1 MALYAP
7 GFSVRLVGS
16 KEEADW
22 MAELGIKALTFDV
35 FGTVVDWRNGI
46 AREAA
51 GLLAEEGH
59 QVDGET
65 FSLAWRARYQPSME
79 EVRAGRRPF
88 VRLDV
93 LHREN
98 LLDVFREFGIE
109 GVSNPMI
116 DRLVRT
122 WHRLPAWPDVTKG
135 LTRLKQQYIIAP
147 LSNGNVSL
155 MVNLAKH
162 SGLPWDVILGAEVA
176 SAYKPDPEAYK
187 RAAALLDLEPAACLM
202 VAAHNSDLVA
212 AAATGMKTAFVP
224 RPDEYGP
231 HQKTD
236 VKAEHDF
243 DFVADDFE
251 DLAGKLG
258 A

>member
-1 MALYAP
+1 
-7 GFSVRLVGS
+7 
-16 KEEADW
+16 

-46 AREAA
+46 AQEAET
-51 GLLAEEGH
+51 LLAEVGH
-59 QVDGET
+59 EVDGQD
-65 FSLAWRARYQPSME
+65 FALAWRARYQPSME

-93 LHREN
+93 LHRDN
-98 LLDVFREFGIE
+98 LLDVFRAFGIE
-109 GVSNPMI
+109 GVADPMI
-116 DRLVRT
+116 DRLVRA
-122 WHRLPAWPDVTKG
+122 WHRLPAWPDVTSG
-135 LTRLKQQYIIAP
+135 LSRLKQRYIIAP

-162 SGLPWDVILGAEVA
+162 SELPWDVILGAEVA
-176 SAYKPDPEAYK
+176 NAYKPDPDAYK
-187 RAAALLDLEPAACLM
+187 RAAALLDLDPGACLM
-202 VAAHNSDLVA
+202 VAAHNGDLVA

-231 HQKTD
+231 QQKTD
-236 VKAEHDF
+236 FKAEHDF
-243 DFVADDFE
+243 DVVADDFE
-251 DLAGKLG
+251 DLARQLG

>member
-1 MALYAP
+1 
-7 GFSVRLVGS
+7 
-16 KEEADW
+16 
-22 MAELGIKALTFDV
+22 MAELDIKALTFDV

-46 AREAA
+46 AKEAETI
-51 GLLAEEGH
+51 LAPEGY
-59 QVDGET
+59 QVDGQA
-65 FSLAWRARYQPSME
+65 FALAWRARYQPSME
-79 EVRAGRRPF
+79 EVRARRRPF
-88 VRLDV
+88 VKLDV

-98 LLDVFREFGIE
+98 LLEVFREFGIN
-109 GVSNPMI
+109 GVSDEST
-116 DRLVRT
+116 DRLNRA

-135 LTRLKQQYIIAP
+135 LARLKQRYIIAP

-162 SGLPWDVILGAEVA
+162 EGLAWDVVLGAEVA
-176 SAYKPDPEAYK
+176 GAYKPEPEAYR
-187 RAAALLDLEPAACLM
+187 RAVALLDLDPGSCVM

-224 RPDEYGP
+224 RIDEYGP

-236 VKAEHDF
+236 LAAEHDF
-243 DFVADDFE
+243 DIVASDFE
-251 DLAGKLG
+251 DLASRLG

>member
-1 MALYAP
+1 MESMREAGDMAT
-7 GFSVRLVGS
+7 SEV
-16 KEEADW
+16 
-22 MAELGIKALTFDV
+22 KALTFDI

-46 AREAA
+46 ALEAET
-51 GLLAEEGH
+51 LLAEEGH
-59 QVDGET
+59 QVDGQD
-65 FSLAWRARYQPSME
+65 FALAWRARYQPSME

-88 VRLDV
+88 VKLDI

-109 GVSNPMI
+109 GVSDASI
-116 DRLVRT
+116 DRLNRA
-122 WHRLPAWPDVTKG
+122 WHRLPAWPDVAGG
-135 LTRLKQQYIIAP
+135 LSRLKQRYIIAP

-176 SAYKPDPEAYK
+176 SAYKPDPNAYK
-187 RAAALLDLEPAACLM
+187 RAAALLDLDPGACLM

-224 RPDEYGP
+224 RPEEYGP

-236 VKAEHDF
+236 VAAEHDF
-243 DFVADDFE
+243 DVIADDFGE
-251 DLAGKLG
+251 LARKLG